1 VSSTGKPQRLRA
13 VSYRDQ
19 DGSEPASD
27 FTDAL
32 PVKQQ
37 VVLDNQIDRINER
50 CTTAQPDLP
59 FPHSS
64 QVDGQ
69 LRELR
74 CHYGRSLYRVLY
86 RRSGNL
92 VILLHPLSKTT
103 AQIPASEIKI
113 AKERW
118 ADFEQRMEALNR
130 KRPRAI
136 GGDAPEGLF
145 TLIKYGKLGPERSA
159 W

>member
-1 VSSTGKPQRLRA
+1 MPRTGNPKRLRA
-13 VSYRDQ
+13 VYYRAP
-19 DGSEPASD
+19 DGREPVSD
-27 FTDAL
+27 FIDAL
-32 PVKQQ
+32 PVKRQ
-37 VVLDNQIDRINER
+37 VVLDNQIERINEL

-74 CHYGRSLYRVLY
+74 CHFGRSLYRILY

-92 VILLHPLSKTT
+92 VVLLHALSKTT
-103 AQIPASEIKI
+103 AKIPASDIET
-113 AKERW
+113 ANERF
-118 ADFEQRMEALNR
+118 ADLRKRMEALPR

-136 GGDAPEGLF
+136 GSDAP
-145 TLIKYGKLGPERSA
+145 
-159 W
+159 

>member
-1 VSSTGKPQRLRA
+1 MPPAGNPKRLRA
-13 VSYRDQ
+13 VYYRAP
-19 DGSEPASD
+19 DGREPVSD
-27 FTDAL
+27 FIDAL

-37 VVLDNQIDRINER
+37 VVLDNQIDRINEL

-74 CHYGRSLYRVLY
+74 CHYGRSLYRILY

-92 VILLHPLSKTT
+92 VILLHALSKTT
-103 AQIPASEIKI
+103 AKIPAADIKI
-113 AKERW
+113 ANERF
-118 ADFEQRMEALNR
+118 ADFKQRMEALPR
-130 KRPRAI
+130 KRPRSI
-136 GGDAPEGLF
+136 GGDAP
-145 TLIKYGKLGPERSA
+145 
-159 W
+159 

>member
-1 VSSTGKPQRLRA
+1 MPPTGNPKRFRA
-13 VSYRDQ
+13 VYYRTR
-19 DGSEPASD
+19 DGSEPVSD
-27 FTDAL
+27 FIDVL

-37 VVLDNQIDRINER
+37 VVLDNQIDRINEL

-74 CHYGRSLYRVLY
+74 CHFGRSLYRVLY

-92 VILLHPLSKTT
+92 VILLHALSKTT
-103 AQIPASEIKI
+103 AKIPASDIKI
-113 AKERW
+113 TNELF
-118 ADFEQRMEALNR
+118 ADFRRRMEALPR
-130 KRPRAI
+130 KPPRAI
-136 GGDAPEGLF
+136 GGDAP
-145 TLIKYGKLGPERSA
+145 
-159 W
+159 

>member
-1 VSSTGKPQRLRA
+1 MYRRRVPPTGNPKRLRA
-13 VSYRDQ
+13 VYYRAP
-19 DGSEPASD
+19 DGGEPVSD
-27 FTDAL
+27 FIDAL

-37 VVLDNQIDRINER
+37 VVLDNQIDRINEL

-92 VILLHPLSKTT
+92 VILLHALSKTT
-103 AQIPASEIKI
+103 AKIPAAEIKI
-113 AKERW
+113 ANERF
-118 ADFEQRMEALNR
+118 ADFKQRMEALPR

-136 GGDAPEGLF
+136 GGDAP
-145 TLIKYGKLGPERSA
+145 
-159 W
+159 

>member
-1 VSSTGKPQRLRA
+1 MYRRRVPPTGNPKRLRA
-13 VSYRDQ
+13 VYYRAP
-19 DGSEPASD
+19 DGGEPVSD
-27 FTDAL
+27 FIDAL

-37 VVLDNQIDRINER
+37 VVLDNQIDRINEL

-59 FPHSS
+59 FLHSS

-92 VILLHPLSKTT
+92 VILLHALSKTT
-103 AQIPASEIKI
+103 AKIPASDIKI
-113 AKERW
+113 ANERF
-118 ADFEQRMEALNR
+118 ADFKQRMEALPR

-136 GGDAPEGLF
+136 GGDAP
-145 TLIKYGKLGPERSA
+145 
-159 W
+159 